1 VRYVFDAELWQWAAR
16 VDSWIFV
23 SVPTEHFDEIRDA
36 AAGPSRGFGA
46 VRVSVRIGD
55 SRWKTS
61 IFPDGAS
68 RSYVLPIKKAVRT
81 AEGIDAGD
89 AVTVDVELEL

>member
-1 VRYVFDAELWQWAAR
+1 MRYVFDAELWQWAAR

-23 SVPTEHFDEIRDA
+23 SVPTEYFDEIQDA
-36 AAGPSRGFGA
+36 AAGPPRGFGS
-46 VRVSVRIGD
+46 VRVTVRIGS

-61 IFPDGAS
+61 IFPDGGS
-68 RSYVLPIKKAVRT
+68 RTYVLPLKKAVRT
-81 AEGIDAGD
+81 AEGIDVGD